1 MEKIGNNDEKFKK
14 GIRKA
19 MSKGV
24 KYLLKYRL
32 NMLEEEK
39 EKKIYDGG
47 VTILM
52 NYMQGKYGIDFN
64 FDNSYD
70 NLVNSAQNYMID
82 HKKPIF
88 ATNRKNNDL
97 FDTNFLRDIYLQKY
111 NQYTLNVY
119 IQKMEKYISTGD
131 GFLTQIIPILDI
143 FNQRSIRYLNVG
155 LALFGLMEK
164 NYQKVMSNKHFL
176 HLKKRISREL
186 ADIFNQVNSNSE
198 NHYLDHTKSY
208 ALLLLYLLEEKKRI
222 DPEEHRKFIL
232 TLLRTQ
238 NSMGQW
244 IYSDSYD
251 SANEINNNILTIFS
265 IINLLNYY
273 KDITENESEQ
283 ESNLEMKE
291 TVIEGFQG
299 GFLTQ
304 NNMDKMFKEY
314 RFCIGPLIEVGTLLL
329 MIAIFIFLMIKI
341 YRRNNI

>member
-24 KYLLKYRL
+24 KYLLQYRL
-32 NMLEEEK
+32 NMIEEEK
-39 EKKIYDGG
+39 EKKTYDGG

-52 NYMQGKYGIDFN
+52 NYMQGQYGINFN
-64 FDNSYD
+64 FDKSYN
-70 NLVNSAQNYMID
+70 NLIKCSQNYMID

-88 ATNRKNNDL
+88 GKNKKNNDL

-111 NQYTLNVY
+111 NQYTLDVY
-119 IQKMEKYISTGD
+119 VQKMEKYINTGD

-164 NYQKVMSNKHFL
+164 NYQKAMNNKNFL
-176 HLKKRISREL
+176 HLKKRIAREL
-186 ADIFNQVNSNSE
+186 ADIFNSISNNSDT
-198 NHYLDHTKSY
+198 HHLDHTKSY
-208 ALLLLYLLEEKKRI
+208 ALLLLYFLEEKKRI
-222 DPEEHRKFIL
+222 DPEEHKKFIL
-232 TLLRTQ
+232 ALLRTQ

-273 KDITENESEQ
+273 KDITEEVSELNS
-283 ESNLEMKE
+283 ELEMPGKI
-291 TVIEGFQG
+291 VEGFEG

-304 NNMDKMFKEY
+304 DNMDKMFKES
-314 RFCIGPLIEVGTLLL
+314 RFCLGSLIEVGTLLL
-329 MIAIFIFLMIKI
+329 MIGVFIFIMITI